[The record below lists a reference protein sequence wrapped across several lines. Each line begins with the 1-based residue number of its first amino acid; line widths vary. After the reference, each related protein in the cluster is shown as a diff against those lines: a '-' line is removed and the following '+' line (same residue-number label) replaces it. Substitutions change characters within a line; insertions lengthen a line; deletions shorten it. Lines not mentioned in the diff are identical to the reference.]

1 MIRRTFLI
9 IVGMLGLDF
18 MAIFSIESSFI
29 KRLYYK
35 IEGLFKSSAKLPP
48 DSEKLEAELSPEGET
63 ISVEMALNSRCT
75 SDYDGN
81 SKKFHWGMFDG
92 SRRLSETQ
100 IKKIIHLARIPRFT
114 GRKVEIQCE
123 RNMLTFVIDNHASG
137 LVRDW
142 MMVESGMQQQA
153 IALVCAALGVGMVFR
168 GLGEDG
174 AAVSDTDYGTV
185 KVKLDAMKPTYDGSF
200 WSSLPPAGTK
210 SWLRGN
216 LSDPVRDGNEPL
228 ISVLENMK
236 IENRSG
242 RNSTDESV
250 SQFLWAARGRT
261 PHFYKSRP
269 WGMTVPTSGGE
280 QNASSVYLIR
290 DDKLFKYINWHKN
303 RPTHSLETLGKIDL
317 DVYNQLM
324 RLFPFHNSFIVI
336 GKNIDFATA
345 LLEVGY
351 QLLNLLVQA
360 NSLDILYQSALLD
373 EAQKT
378 LMRHLGVKHPV
389 AVLAV

>member
-1 MIRRTFLI
+1 
-9 IVGMLGLDF
+9 

-35 IEGLFKSSAKLPP
+35 IEGLFMSLKELPP
-48 DSEKLEAELSPEGET
+48 DSEKLEAELPPEGET

-81 SKKFHWGMFDG
+81 SKKFHWGMFD
-92 SRRLSETQ
+92 RTNKLSETQ
-100 IKKIIHLARIPRFT
+100 TRRIIGLAKIPRFT
-114 GRKVEIQCE
+114 DRKVEIQSDC
-123 RNMLTFVIDNHASG
+123 NMLTFVIDNHASG
-137 LVRDW
+137 LLRDW

-153 IALVCAALGVGMVFR
+153 IGLVCAALGVGMVFR
-168 GLGEDG
+168 SLGEDG
-174 AAVSDTDYGTV
+174 TTISDTDYASV
-185 KVKLDAMKPTYDGSF
+185 KVKLDAIKPTYDGSF

-216 LSDPVRDGNEPL
+216 LPDPVRDGNKPL
-228 ISVLENMK
+228 ISTLEAVK
-236 IENRSG
+236 IKNRSD
-242 RNSTDESV
+242 RKSTDESV
-250 SQFLWAARGRT
+250 SQLLWAARGRT
-261 PHFYKSRP
+261 PHLYKSRP
-269 WGMTVPTSGGE
+269 WGMTVPTSQGE

-290 DDKLFKYINWHKN
+290 DDKLFKYVNWHKN

-336 GKNIDFATA
+336 GKNTDFATA

-351 QLLNLLVQA
+351 QVLNLVLQA
-360 NSLDILYQSALLD
+360 QALGLSYETILLD
-373 EAQKT
+373 ENQKEIFRSVGIKDT
-378 LMRHLGVKHPV
+378 VCAFLLRHK
-389 AVLAV
+389 